1 MKKELKDEINQW
13 DNNPLVKK
21 EAIKSFSHFEKRI
34 APFKFHLYGFVA
46 FFFIFASLN
55 YSLYVFLGRKIDVG
69 LIYLLFMLIFSLYL
83 GNKYYF
89 KYKDSNK
96 NIDMNKIE
104 KIRKE
109 SSSYIK
115 GVIIGV
121 IVTTLP
127 IIFITL

>member
-1 MKKELKDEINQW
+1 
-13 DNNPLVKK
+13 
-21 EAIKSFSHFEKRI
+21 
-34 APFKFHLYGFVA
+34 
-46 FFFIFASLN
+46 
-55 YSLYVFLGRKIDVG
+55 
-69 LIYLLFMLIFSLYL
+69 MLIFSLYL